1 MEESINI
8 DTNVQKVV
16 QVNDLQEN
24 IEDDFEKQL
33 EIVMQETSGQNDQ
46 MEQ

>member
-33 EIVMQETSGQNDQ
+33 EMVMQETSGQNDQ